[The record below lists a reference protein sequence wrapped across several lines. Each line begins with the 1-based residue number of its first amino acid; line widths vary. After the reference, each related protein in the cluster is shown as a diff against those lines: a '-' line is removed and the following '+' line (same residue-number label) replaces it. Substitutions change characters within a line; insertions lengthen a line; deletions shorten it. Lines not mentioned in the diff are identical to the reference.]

1 MSETPVEIHIVVAA
15 TENDVIGKDNT
26 VPWHYE
32 EDVRHYKSTVAG
44 HPVIVG
50 RRTFDQMDPLPES
63 RNIILTSD
71 ETKTAD
77 GNHVVYAHS
86 MEEAVSIGEETGTD
100 VVYVIGGQGVYEAF
114 LPYTN
119 RVVLSRIHDTVDGD
133 RFFPALGE
141 EWAEV
146 SRDEREG
153 FTIFEYV
160 QEHPKQLAR

>member
-1 MSETPVEIHIVVAA
+1 MSENSAEIHLVVAA

-44 HPVIVG
+44 HPVVVG
-50 RRTFDQMDPLPES
+50 RRTFERMDPLPES
-63 RNIILTSD
+63 LNIILTSD
-71 ETKTAD
+71 ESRTAERTD
-77 GNHVVYAHS
+77 VVYAHS
-86 MEEAVSIGEETGTD
+86 LADAVTIGEETGSN

-119 RVVLSRIHDTVDGD
+119 RVILSRIHDTVDGD
-133 RFFPALGE
+133 RFFPVLGE
-141 EWAEV
+141 EWREV

-160 QEHPKQLAR
+160 QEHPKRLER